1 MKRMKINKKQ
11 LAVAAFAVFF
21 LIMAVCT
28 VISRVAASMVVPKVT
43 TGKVQEGKLSVL
55 IQGKGTVETRK
66 ESLLSLQKGLRV
78 EKVLQ
83 TGTAVKKGDVLLQYD
98 KGYLQGSI
106 EKKQSEIKKLELA
119 VQQAELTGEPQARV
133 AAAEGAARDV
143 QLSEES
149 YARAQEQYA
158 AAENA
163 CNAGTAQQQEIL
175 DGEIRA
181 AEAEKESAM
190 QQAQELEDAGNI
202 EEAKNL
208 RQQAETTEQQR
219 KAQAQAAYDSAVQE
233 LEMQKSQAQESLQA
247 QETAKAQAYNAY
259 ESAREQD
266 AAAAENDQKTAQA
279 GNYST
284 QSAQVDLELAKKELE
299 KLEAVQAENGE
310 VKAVEDGV
318 LKSSN
323 VTIGGV
329 TDDTSSLILGWG
341 GYRIKG
347 NLTAEDLSKA
357 ETGDEVKITVPG
369 QGKVL
374 KKNVEEILTGS
385 VASSQ
390 TAGNGTAEGA
400 GSQTGSQ
407 TPAGAFYASIEENE
421 GAYGSEVSYEIVRQT
436 ESAYK
441 QVLPLSAVR
450 KDTDGT
456 YCLVA
461 EQEETILGTEYKAKR
476 IPVTV
481 VEKDGTSAAIT
492 STLSAEDKVIIGS
505 SKEIAPEDKVRLK
518 E

>member
-98 KGYLQGSI
+98 KGYLQESI

-299 KLEAVQAENGE
+299 KLEEVQAENGE

-400 GSQTGSQ
+400 GSQT
-407 TPAGAFYASIEENE
+407 PAGAFYASIEESE

>member
-21 LIMAVCT
+21 LIMAVCA

-98 KGYLQGSI
+98 KGYLQESI

-219 KAQAQAAYDSAVQE
+219 KAQ
-233 LEMQKSQAQESLQA
+233 
-247 QETAKAQAYNAY
+247 AQAYNAY

>member
-219 KAQAQAAYDSAVQE
+219 KAQAQAAYDSAVHE

-259 ESAREQD
+259 ESAKEQD

-299 KLEAVQAENGE
+299 KLEEVQAENGE

-400 GSQTGSQ
+400 GSQT
-407 TPAGAFYASIEENE
+407 PAGAFYASIEENE

-461 EQEETILGTEYKAKR
+461 EQEETILGKEYKAKR

>member
-98 KGYLQGSI
+98 KGYLQESI

-149 YARAQEQYA
+149 YARAQEQCA

-181 AEAEKESAM
+181 AEAEKESSM

-233 LEMQKSQAQESLQA
+233 LEMQKSQAKESLQA

-259 ESAREQD
+259 ESAKEQD

-400 GSQTGSQ
+400 GSQT
-407 TPAGAFYASIEENE
+407 PAGAFYASIEENE